1 LKTTPA
7 VKYTPPKN
15 DLPFPL
21 NLRSAVKGW
30 NLLFFKAHDIKGD
43 ANQSAE
49 WNRGA
54 YLVSG
59 LGHCGGCH
67 TPKSALGADKS
78 GRDFQRGTLDNW
90 MAPDLTTNERTGLG
104 SWVSGW
110 ALHID
115 ICSYWLDSS

>member
-1 LKTTPA
+1 L
-7 VKYTPPKN
+7 
-15 DLPFPL
+15 
-21 NLRSAVKGW
+21 
-30 NLLFFKAHDIKGD
+30 NLLFSKAHDIKGD
-43 ANQSAE
+43 ANQSPE

-78 GRDFQRGTLDNW
+78 GRDFRGGTLDTW
-90 MAPDLTTNERTGLG
+90 VAPDLTANERTGLG